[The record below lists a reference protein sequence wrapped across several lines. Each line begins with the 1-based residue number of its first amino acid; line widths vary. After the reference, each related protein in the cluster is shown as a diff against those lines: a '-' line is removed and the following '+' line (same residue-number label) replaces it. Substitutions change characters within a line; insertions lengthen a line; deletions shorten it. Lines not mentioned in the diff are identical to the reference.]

1 METRAHHI
9 LIGLFTLIAGAAILL
24 FVLWMTKFGD
34 SRNYQ
39 RYDIVFREAVSGL
52 DVGSD
57 VQYNGIGVGEVEALT
72 LDPEDPRQVWARVR
86 VAGTTPV
93 KSDTQARLT
102 LLNITGASGI
112 ELSEGT
118 PDSPLLV
125 AEQGGGVPVII
136 AEPSSLS
143 RLLGDSE
150 DLFLGVTTLLD
161 SANRLLSE
169 ENAVYITRV
178 LDNLDTVTTALA
190 QEQDTL
196 REGLQSLITAGQ
208 DVSRLIA
215 RFDQQSSEYAEP
227 LLASAVQ
234 SMNNIEQLTL
244 RLDTLVKDNSQA
256 LETGMQSFAELEP
269 AMRDLR
275 DTMNSFS
282 DVVNRLEADP
292 TGFLLGGDNIREFT
306 P

>member
-9 LIGLFTLIAGAAILL
+9 LIGLFTLAGGAAILL

-34 SRNYQ
+34 DRNYQ
-39 RYDIVFREAVSGL
+39 TYDIVFREAVSGL
-52 DVGSD
+52 SVGSA
-57 VQYNGIGVGEVEALT
+57 VQYNGIGVGQVESLT
-72 LDPEDPRQVWARVR
+72 LDPDDPRQVWARVR
-86 VAGTTPV
+86 VAGTTPI

-118 PDSPLLV
+118 SDSPSMT
-125 AEQGGGVPVII
+125 AGQRGVPVII
-136 AEPSSLS
+136 AQPSSLA
-143 RLLGDSE
+143 RLRGDSE
-150 DLFLGVTTLLD
+150 ELILSVTTLLD

-169 ENAVYITRV
+169 ENAAYITRV

-196 REGLQSLITAGQ
+196 REGLQSLISAGQ
-208 DVSRLIA
+208 DVSGLIA
-215 RFDQQSSEYAEP
+215 RFDQQTSDYAEP

-234 SMNNIEQLTL
+234 TMENFEQLSL
-244 RLDTLVKDNSQA
+244 RLDNLLNENSQA
-256 LETGMQSFAELEP
+256 LTTGMQSLNELDP
-269 AMRDLR
+269 AIRDLR
-275 DTMNSFS
+275 DTMSSFS
-282 DVVNRLEADP
+282 DIVNRLEADP
-292 TGFLLGGDNIREFT
+292 TGFVLGGDNIREFT

>member
-9 LIGLFTLIAGAAILL
+9 LIGLFTLIAGVAILL
-24 FVLWMTKFGD
+24 FVLWLTKFGD

-39 RYDIVFREAVSGL
+39 TYDIVFHEAVSGL
-52 DVGSD
+52 NVGSA

-72 LDPEDPRQVWARVR
+72 LDPDDPRQVWARVR
-86 VAGTTPV
+86 VASSTPI

-112 ELSEGT
+112 ELSDGT
-118 PDSPLLV
+118 PDSPPLT
-125 AEQGGGVPVII
+125 AGERGVPVIV
-136 AEPSSLS
+136 AEPSSLA
-143 RLLGDSE
+143 RLRGDSE
-150 DLFLGVTTLLD
+150 ELLVSVTTLLD

-169 ENAVYITRV
+169 ENAAYITRV

-190 QEQDTL
+190 REQDTL
-196 REGLQSLITAGQ
+196 REALQSLVTAGQ

-215 RFDQQSSEYAEP
+215 RFDQQTSDYAQP
-227 LLASAVQ
+227 LLVSAVQ
-234 SMNNIEQLTL
+234 TMNNVERLTL
-244 RLDTLVKDNSQA
+244 RLDDLLSENSQA
-256 LETGMQSFAELEP
+256 LTTGIQSLNELDP
-269 AMRDLR
+269 AIRDLR

-282 DVVNRLEADP
+282 EIVDRLEADP
-292 TGFLLGGDNIREFT
+292 AGFVLGGDNIREFT

>member
-24 FVLWMTKFGD
+24 FVLWMTKYGD
-34 SRNYQ
+34 DRNYQ
-39 RYDIVFREAVSGL
+39 TFDIVFREAVSGL
-52 DVGSD
+52 SVGSA
-57 VQYNGIGVGEVEALT
+57 VQYNGIGVGEVESLT
-72 LDPEDPRQVWARVR
+72 LDPDDPRQVWARVR
-86 VAGTTPV
+86 VVGTTPI
-93 KSDTQARLT
+93 KTDTQARLT

-118 PDSPLLV
+118 PESPLLTSG
-125 AEQGGGVPVII
+125 QGGVAVIV
-136 AEPSSLS
+136 AEPSSLA
-143 RLLGDSE
+143 RLRGDSE
-150 DLFLGVTTLLD
+150 ELILSVTTLLD

-169 ENAVYITRV
+169 ENAAYITRV

-208 DVSRLIA
+208 DVSGLIA
-215 RFDQQSSEYAEP
+215 RFDQQTSDYAEP

-234 SMNNIEQLTL
+234 SMNNIEQMSQ
-244 RLDTLVKDNSQA
+244 RLDTLLSENSQA
-256 LETGMQSFAELEP
+256 LATGMQSLNELDP

-282 DVVNRLEADP
+282 DIVNRLEADP
-292 TGFLLGGDNIREFT
+292 TGFVLGGDNIREFT